1 VGLLS
6 AIQSR
11 MNGGLA
17 ALWDSPQ
24 QAALYSFGSGFVILC
39 VIAFAS
45 PAVRGGLA
53 QGWRALRSGS
63 LRWWESIGGFLGAI
77 FVLTQSGVVPII
89 GVAAFTVGIVAGQTS
104 NSLIVDR
111 LGVSP
116 RGRIPLSWQRV
127 VAALVAVVAVVLAVS
142 GRLGSEGASGVLPI
156 AASFLAGV
164 LIAFQQAINGRV
176 MVESGRALS
185 ATWLNFALGTLL
197 LAAVFGIGVVM
208 GQPVASVTGGHVLLY
223 LGGVIG
229 LIFIALAAWSVT
241 RVGVLIT
248 SLLTIAGQ
256 LTAAVV
262 LDLVLPTAGAVITA
276 GLVAGVVLTFIAVL
290 IATLGRSRA

>member
-1 VGLLS
+1 
-6 AIQSR
+6 

-17 ALWDSPQ
+17 ALWGSPQ

-39 VIAFAS
+39 IIAIAS

-53 QGWRALRSGS
+53 QGWQALRSGS
-63 LRWWESIGGFLGAI
+63 LRWWEAIGGFLGAI

-116 RGRIPLSWQRV
+116 RGRIPVSWQRV
-127 VAALVAVVAVVLAVS
+127 VAALVALVAVVLAVS
-142 GRLGSEGASGVLPI
+142 GRLGQDDPGVLPI

-197 LAAVFGIGVVM
+197 LATVFGIGVLM
-208 GQPVASVTGGHVLLY
+208 GQPVASVTGDNALLY
-223 LGGVIG
+223 FGGFIG

-241 RVGVLIT
+241 RVGVLVT

-262 LDLVLPTAGAVITA
+262 LDLALPTAGGVVTV

>member
-1 VGLLS
+1 
-6 AIQSR
+6 

-17 ALWDSPQ
+17 VLWGSPQ

-39 VIAFAS
+39 AIAFTS

-63 LRWWESIGGFLGAI
+63 LRWWEAIGGFLGAI

-111 LGVSP
+111 LGISP
-116 RGRIPLSWQRV
+116 RGRLPVSGQRV
-127 VAALVAVVAVVLAVS
+127 VAALVALVAVVLAVS
-142 GRLGSEGASGVLPI
+142 GRLGQNDAGIVPI

-208 GQPVASVTGGHVLLY
+208 GQPVASITGGSPLLY
-223 LGGVIG
+223 FGGIIG

-241 RVGVLIT
+241 RVGVLVT

-262 LDLVLPTAGAVITA
+262 LDLALPTAGGAVTA
-276 GLVAGVVLTFIAVL
+276 GVMAGVVLTFIAVL
-290 IATLGRSRA
+290 IATLGRRRA

>member
-1 VGLLS
+1 
-6 AIQSR
+6 

-17 ALWDSPQ
+17 ALWGSPQ

-39 VIAFAS
+39 IIAIAS

-53 QGWRALRSGS
+53 QGWQALRSGS
-63 LRWWESIGGFLGAI
+63 LRWWEAIGGFLGAI

-116 RGRIPLSWQRV
+116 RGRIPVSWQRV
-127 VAALVAVVAVVLAVS
+127 VAALVALVAVVLAVS
-142 GRLGSEGASGVLPI
+142 GRLGQDDPGVFPI

-197 LAAVFGIGVVM
+197 LATVFGIGVLM
-208 GQPVASVTGGHVLLY
+208 GQSVASVTGDNALLY
-223 LGGVIG
+223 FGGVIG

-241 RVGVLIT
+241 RVGVLVT

-262 LDLVLPTAGAVITA
+262 LDLALPTAGGVVTV

>member
-1 VGLLS
+1 
-6 AIQSR
+6 

-17 ALWDSPQ
+17 TLWDNPR
-24 QAALYSFGSGFVILC
+24 QAALYSFGSGFAVLC
-39 VIAFAS
+39 VIALAS

-53 QGWRALRSGS
+53 RGWQALRAGS
-63 LRWWESIGGFLGAI
+63 LRWWEAIGGFLGAI

-89 GVAAFTVGIVAGQTS
+89 GVAAFTVGIVAGQTT
-104 NSLIVDR
+104 NSLVVDR

-116 RGRIPLSWQRV
+116 RGRIPVSWQRV
-127 VAALVAVVAVVLAVS
+127 VAALVAVLAVVLAVS
-142 GRLGSEGASGVLPI
+142 GRWGEQDSAILPM

-197 LAAVFGIGVVM
+197 LAVVFGVGALA
-208 GQPVASVTGGHVLLY
+208 GHPVAPFAGGNPVLY
-223 LGGVIG
+223 FGGVIG
-229 LIFIALAAWSVT
+229 LVFIALAAWSVT

-256 LTAAVV
+256 LSAAVA
-262 LDLVLPTAGAVITA
+262 LDLVLPTAGAVITI
-276 GLVAGVVLTFIAVL
+276 GLVGGVVLTFAAVL
-290 IATLGRSRA
+290 IATLGRTRA

>member
-1 VGLLS
+1 MGLLS

-17 ALWDSPQ
+17 ALWGSPQ

-39 VIAFAS
+39 IIAIAS

-53 QGWRALRSGS
+53 QGWQALRSGS
-63 LRWWESIGGFLGAI
+63 LRWWEAIGGFLGAI

-116 RGRIPLSWQRV
+116 RGRIPVSWQRV
-127 VAALVAVVAVVLAVS
+127 VAALVALVAVVLAVS
-142 GRLGSEGASGVLPI
+142 GRLGQDDPGVFPI

-197 LAAVFGIGVVM
+197 LATVFGIGVLM
-208 GQPVASVTGGHVLLY
+208 GQSVASVTGDNALLY
-223 LGGVIG
+223 FGGVIG

-241 RVGVLIT
+241 RVGVLVT

-262 LDLVLPTAGAVITA
+262 LDLALPTAGGVVTV

>member
-1 VGLLS
+1 
-6 AIQSR
+6 

-17 ALWDSPQ
+17 ALWGSPQ

-39 VIAFAS
+39 IIAIAS

-53 QGWRALRSGS
+53 QGWQALRSGS
-63 LRWWESIGGFLGAI
+63 LRWWEAIGGFLGAI

-116 RGRIPLSWQRV
+116 RGRIPVSWQRV
-127 VAALVAVVAVVLAVS
+127 VAALVALVAVVLAVS
-142 GRLGSEGASGVLPI
+142 GRLGQDDPGVLPI

-197 LAAVFGIGVVM
+197 LATVFGIGVLM
-208 GQPVASVTGGHVLLY
+208 GQSVASVTGDNALLY
-223 LGGVIG
+223 FGGVIG

-241 RVGVLIT
+241 RVGVLVT

-262 LDLVLPTAGAVITA
+262 LDLALPTAGGVVTV